1 MEGRRIVTTSRKKR
15 VARVPRKEES
25 DEEFTIESEGSAGK
39 RYHKKS
45 SVKRPIEQRG
55 ERGERGERAE
65 REGKRKR

>member
-15 VARVPRKEES
+15 VARVSRKEES

-55 ERGERGERAE
+55 ER
-65 REGKRKR
+65 EGKRKR

>member
-55 ERGERGERAE
+55 ER
-65 REGKRKR
+65 EGKRKR